1 MLQLLECCVSGV
13 TRMKKYWKDKG
24 IVHLQTP
31 DGISHSETVKESESP
46 NIIFL
51 GKENPKQNV
60 FNCEKQIE
68 MIKKDICMMRD
79 ILPKYYQDNITSIH
93 GQNFV

>member
-1 MLQLLECCVSGV
+1 
-13 TRMKKYWKDKG
+13 MKKYWKDKG

-31 DGISHSETVKESESP
+31 DGISYSKTVKESENP
-46 NIIFL
+46 PIIFL
-51 GKENPKQNV
+51 GKETPTQNV
-60 FNCEKQIE
+60 SSCEKQIE
-68 MIKKDICMMRD
+68 MIKKDICMIRD